1 MAAGVL
7 LVLIAAGAI
16 AGALAWRWAFHD
28 LPELP
33 TRAEALWDVR
43 MEPSVTVLADDGA
56 VLGVRGPLY
65 GRRVTL
71 EEMPPHLP
79 QAFLAIEDR
88 RFFEHDG
95 VDRRGLMRAFWVNLR
110 AGRTVQGGSTLTMQL
125 VKNLVLTPE
134 RSLRRKI
141 QEIRLAFAL
150 ERVLSKQEI
159 LELYLNRVYLGEQAY
174 GVEAAARRYFN
185 TTASELSLQESA
197 LLAALPKAPTRL
209 APTEN
214 MEAALERARRV
225 LSAMLDEGFI
235 DPIAYLTAASI
246 PAELAEGLI
255 VPEEAQ
261 GWGHV
266 FDAAHA
272 EARRILGDESVAPDL
287 VVITTIDPDLQR
299 AAQNA
304 LNTVLDEQG
313 EARRAGEGALT
324 ALAPDGAVRAMVG
337 GRDYRESQFN
347 RAIQARRQPGSAFK
361 PIVFAAAFEAG
372 MSPATTF
379 EDRAIDIEGWS
390 PGNFGGGFRGRI
402 TLADAL
408 KRSINTVAA
417 QAGMRAGLAN
427 VTAMA
432 GRLGV
437 ATPLNPVPAVT
448 LGSGEVRLLELTG
461 AYAVFARDGR
471 RIEPYLV
478 REIRSARG
486 ELIWQTPD
494 PDQGEAV
501 ISVEHARWMSTLLQS
516 VIVDGTGTRARIPG
530 HRAAGKTGTSQNS
543 RDAWFVGYT
552 AHLTAGV
559 WVGND
564 DDTPMNGVTGGQL
577 PAEIWRRFMIEA
589 HQGVRAA
596 PLSAP
601 EPRRRSERDERL
613 AAYYAS
619 LSERFES
626 MLPGSGG

>member
-1 MAAGVL
+1 M
-7 LVLIAAGAI
+7 
-16 AGALAWRWAFHD
+16 
-28 LPELP
+28 
-33 TRAEALWDVR
+33 
-43 MEPSVTVLADDGA
+43 ADDGT

-65 GRRVTL
+65 GRRVRL
-71 EEMPPHLP
+71 EEMPAHLP

-95 VDRRGLMRAFWVNLR
+95 VDYRGLARAFWVNVR

-141 QEIRLAFAL
+141 QEIRLALAL
-150 ERVLSKQEI
+150 ERALSKQEI
-159 LELYLNRVYLGEQAY
+159 LELYLNRVYLGEQAF

-185 TTASELSLQESA
+185 TTTSELSLQESA

-214 MEAALERARRV
+214 MAEALARARRV
-225 LSAMLDEGFI
+225 LSAMQEAGFI

-255 VPEEAQ
+255 APEEAQ

-266 FDAAHA
+266 FDAAQA
-272 EARRILGDESVAPDL
+272 EALRILGENGGAPDL
-287 VVITTIDPDLQR
+287 VIITTIDPRLQR
-299 AAQNA
+299 AAQLAVNG
-304 LNTVLDEQG
+304 VLDEQG
-313 EARRAGEGALT
+313 AARRAGEGAL
-324 ALAPDGAVRAMVG
+324 AAIAPDGAVRALVG
-337 GRDYRESQFN
+337 GRDYRASQFN
-347 RAIQARRQPGSAFK
+347 RATQARRQPGSAFK
-361 PIVFAAAFEAG
+361 PIVYAAAFEAG
-372 MSPATTF
+372 MDPASPF

-417 QAGMRAGLAN
+417 QAGVRAGLPN

-437 ATPLNPVPAVT
+437 VTPLNPVPAVT

-461 AYAVFARDGR
+461 AYNVFARDGR
-471 RIEPYLV
+471 RFEPFLV

-486 ELIWQTPD
+486 ELIWQAPETGS
-494 PDQGEAV
+494 GEEA
-501 ISVEHARWMSTLLQS
+501 ISVEHARWMSTMLQS
-516 VIVDGTGTRARIPG
+516 VVIDGTGTRARIPG
-530 HRAAGKTGTSQNS
+530 HRAAGKTGTSQSS
-543 RDAWFVGYT
+543 RDAWFVGYS

-564 DDTPMNGVTGGQL
+564 DDSPMNNVTGGQL
-577 PAEIWRRFMIEA
+577 PAEIWRRFMVEA
-589 HQGVRAA
+589 HTGVRPA

-601 EPRRRSERDERL
+601 EPRQRSERDERL
-613 AAYYAS
+613 AAFYAS
-619 LSERFES
+619 LSERFDA